1 LLLLLL
7 LLLLDSLFYLA
18 SLALVN
24 SEISRYYHVAGHAQ
38 PAGSESESLSSSF
51 HQFIQSV
58 PVVGGHPS
66 WIKAACRCAC
76 LLPDDWQGR
85 LSEHAVKISALFTT
99 SAPQGLSSAR
109 SDEGAFFLRPSSSLF
124 KPNLASSLKATAEQ
138 WKRDGFDLFEKG
150 SSCAGSSSR
159 TLSGSQ
165 SIEHLSSGF
174 SGYGQDLCKYNAMDS
189 NHDSDHV
196 FKSPEWQKTQHSNK
210 RTRLGCCMTAH
221 CCPVAVLNVWFTS
234 TTT

>member
-1 LLLLLL
+1 MPFLDLP
-7 LLLLDSLFYLA
+7 LLDSRA

-38 PAGSESESLSSSF
+38 PADSESLSSSF

-58 PVVGGHPS
+58 PVVGGHPL

-85 LSEHAVKISALFTT
+85 LSEHAVKISALFAT
-99 SAPQGLSSAR
+99 SAPQGISSAR
-109 SDEGAFFLRPSSSLF
+109 SDEGAFVLRPSSTLF

-150 SSCAGSSSR
+150 
-159 TLSGSQ
+159 
-165 SIEHLSSGF
+165 
-174 SGYGQDLCKYNAMDS
+174 
-189 NHDSDHV
+189 V
-196 FKSPEWQKTQHSNK
+196 
-210 RTRLGCCMTAH
+210 
-221 CCPVAVLNVWFTS
+221 
-234 TTT
+234 